1 LEIMPDRPSG
11 IFPGSADRGIPG
23 SAFQSVTQF
32 TQVSTYV
39 DDNTPT
45 TQSLSLGADNMM
57 TRKDF
62 QAIAKSLKDSRPDM
76 TRTSMAKAGR
86 DSAFVQWNITVDSFT
101 DMCAAQNPNFD
112 RDRFTAA
119 CGVEK

>member
-1 LEIMPDRPSG
+1 
-11 IFPGSADRGIPG
+11 
-23 SAFQSVTQF
+23 
-32 TQVSTYV
+32 
-39 DDNTPT
+39 
-45 TQSLSLGADNMM
+45 MM

-86 DSAFVQWNITVDSFT
+86 DSAFVQWNITVDNFT
-101 DMCAAQNPNFD
+101 NMCAAQNPNFD